1 MWTKSRE
8 RGAARKYLSGNF
20 KAGHVTPNEHY
31 LSRAGIRGRKRYL
44 FLGIFILIY
53 IITIAH
59 LLVSSENHCTYRF
72 ELYSAVMCKIAYL
85 SVVLKLYYHAQ
96 RNMPASLVL
105 CHSLFPS
112 LPPSPPPSIPPT
124 HPPSLPL
131 SFLPQSQAHMHHS
144 WCSKIQC
151 QWAAIFQL

>member
-8 RGAARKYLSGNF
+8 RGVARKYLSGNF

-85 SVVLKLYYHAQ
+85 SVVDTIAQ
-96 RNMPASLVL
+96 TI
-105 CHSLFPS
+105 
-112 LPPSPPPSIPPT
+112 LPWT
-124 HPPSLPL
+124 KET
-131 SFLPQSQAHMHHS
+131 
-144 WCSKIQC
+144 C
-151 QWAAIFQL
+151 